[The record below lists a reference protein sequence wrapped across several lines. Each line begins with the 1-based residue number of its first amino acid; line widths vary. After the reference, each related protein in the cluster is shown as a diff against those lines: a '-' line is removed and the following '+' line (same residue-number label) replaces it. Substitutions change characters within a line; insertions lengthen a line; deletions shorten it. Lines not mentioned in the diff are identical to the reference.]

1 MQPMSASSRL
11 IPLLPFVLLVS
22 AAALQ
27 GLAVSGHFPLRD
39 GGAKAGSQP
48 RRATLFAS
56 TAVTFLALIAGST
69 VALRLT
75 SWSAAIIAGGFSL
88 LFAPLLLRMF
98 PDRFINGA
106 GALIAFTGATL
117 TAAAILIW
125 LGIDC
130 CAPR

>member
-1 MQPMSASSRL
+1 
-11 IPLLPFVLLVS
+11 LLVL

-27 GLAVSGHFPLRD
+27 GLAVTGHFPLRD
-39 GGAKAGSQP
+39 GGAKAGSRP

-56 TAVTFLALIAGST
+56 IAVTLLALIAGCT
-69 VALRLT
+69 VVPRLI

-88 LFAPLLLRMF
+88 LFAPLLLRVF

-117 TAAAILIW
+117 AAAAILIW
-125 LGIDC
+125 LGISC
-130 CAPR
+130 CASR

>member
-1 MQPMSASSRL
+1 MSAIPRL

-39 GGAKAGSQP
+39 GGAKSGSQP
-48 RRATLFAS
+48 RQAMLFAS
-56 TAVTFLALIAGST
+56 IAVTLFALIAGCT
-69 VALRLT
+69 VAPRLA

-88 LFAPLLLRMF
+88 LFAPLLLRVF

-106 GALIAFTGATL
+106 GALIAFSGATL
-117 TAAAILIW
+117 AAAAILIW
-125 LGIDC
+125 LGIAC
-130 CAPR
+130 CAFR